1 MWNVQTL
8 LGVNFVLVEMHSDVN
23 QETWVSELFAHTRAC
38 RAGPQL
44 AIWCWCCH
52 DKLRCWVI
60 IRSWPKA
67 VHITAIAA
75 QQHEQLDMP
84 WRRGVA
90 SKSVTSVWH
99 MIDVMLLCHTH
110 TVRTVVQI
118 AVRALWFSSESSYS
132 KKLLTGPVTAGGVD
146 SRNDGQAQCGY
157 RWGQIARLMTRHSRQ
172 YQHVSSPIN
181 WPIIQLRAVN
191 YCRNIAT
198 LRAAAAAGDRTRNHC
213 SSHTYVPKSYKRP
226 HCSHIKLQIF
236 VSAAASINNGYEFSQ
251 AFVSNRCLPGVSWL
265 TCLPNYS
272 LDCMLIIW
280 ESFGQHRSLCSCSF
294 PLR

>member
-1 MWNVQTL
+1 M
-8 LGVNFVLVEMHSDVN
+8 
-23 QETWVSELFAHTRAC
+23 
-38 RAGPQL
+38 
-44 AIWCWCCH
+44 
-52 DKLRCWVI
+52 
-60 IRSWPKA
+60 
-67 VHITAIAA
+67 
-75 QQHEQLDMP
+75 
-84 WRRGVA
+84 
-90 SKSVTSVWH
+90 
-99 MIDVMLLCHTH
+99 
-110 TVRTVVQI
+110 
-118 AVRALWFSSESSYS
+118 
-132 KKLLTGPVTAGGVD
+132 LTGLVTAGGVD